1 MKMAAKKITFKE
13 AFTELEEI
21 LSKLENNELN
31 VDELAAN
38 VKNAAE
44 LIKFCK
50 NKLYTT
56 ESEIEKIIE
65 EIDDNPEK
73 FLPK

>member
-1 MKMAAKKITFKE
+1 MTKIKLSYKE

-21 LSKLENNELN
+21 LNNLEN
-31 VDELAAN
+31 DELDVDDLTTN
-38 VKNAAE
+38 VKKASE

-50 NKLYTT
+50 SKLFET

-65 EIDDNPEK
+65 EIDNTGE
-73 FLPK
+73 

>member
-1 MKMAAKKITFKE
+1 MTKLKLSYKD

-21 LSKLENNELN
+21 LYKLENNELD
-31 VDELAAN
+31 VDDLTSN
-38 VKNAAE
+38 VKKASE

-50 NKLYTT
+50 SKLFET

-65 EIDDNPEK
+65 DIDNSNE
-73 FLPK
+73 